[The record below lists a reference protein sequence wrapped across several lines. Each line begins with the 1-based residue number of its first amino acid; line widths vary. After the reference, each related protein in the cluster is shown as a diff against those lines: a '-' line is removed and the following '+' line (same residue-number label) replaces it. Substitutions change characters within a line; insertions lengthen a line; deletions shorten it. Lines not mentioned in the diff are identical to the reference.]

1 MSDEKKLPEATNN
14 NGGKKNVLV
23 ENLSVLAT
31 PEGFQKYMLGT
42 KKNGSPR
49 AVYDVVKDYSQP
61 KKKKKKKK
69 DKKKDKYKSTNNT
82 YSFYLDSKK
91 DKKKKKKKKK
101 SKHWHI

>member
-49 AVYDVVKDYSQP
+49 AVYDVVKDYAQP
-61 KKKKKKKK
+61 KKKKKK
-69 DKKKDKYKSTNNT
+69 DKKKDKDKSTNNT